1 MDKRWFRVVIKNMIK
16 SVSLKLSK
24 FNLVFSIS
32 LIRIFL
38 FLIEKLSIQRY
49 VSNEYKLV
57 DYFVRINPLKLLSS
71 MKILAQSLFLSYE
84 QLINLVCVDNLNLK
98 KYNLTNRFSLIYIL
112 NKISSCSRL
121 VIYFDFNE
129 TKLIPSV
136 TPVFKDANWLEREIF
151 DLYGIFFVNHRDLRR
166 ILTDYGFR
174 GFPLRKDFPLTGYLE
189 LRYSEVRKYVKYQ
202 RLVLMQEYRYFNFT
216 SPWKQY
222 TEIKSM
228 NFFKHL

>member
-16 SVSLKLSK
+16 NISLKLSK

-112 NKISSCSRL
+112 NKIS
-121 VIYFDFNE
+121 
-129 TKLIPSV
+129 
-136 TPVFKDANWLEREIF
+136 
-151 DLYGIFFVNHRDLRR
+151 
-166 ILTDYGFR
+166 
-174 GFPLRKDFPLTGYLE
+174 
-189 LRYSEVRKYVKYQ
+189 
-202 RLVLMQEYRYFNFT
+202 
-216 SPWKQY
+216 
-222 TEIKSM
+222 
-228 NFFKHL
+228 